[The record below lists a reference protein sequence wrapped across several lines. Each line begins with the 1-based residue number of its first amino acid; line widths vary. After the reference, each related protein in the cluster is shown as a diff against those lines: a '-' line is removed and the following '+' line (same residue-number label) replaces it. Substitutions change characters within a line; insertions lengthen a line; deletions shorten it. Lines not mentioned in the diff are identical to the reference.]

1 MLRVPFYKEGAPSP
15 EGAHSSFG
23 CPPLPSTRRALP
35 LCRVSLLPSSR
46 NRKPLRLHLRP
57 SRAVPSRSLG
67 QVPNPPSPAQG
78 VVSRPRST
86 SKGPARSPKAQQ
98 GPRALLLGQ
107 RPGVTPLTHP
117 QPPAGLG
124 AELQWGRP
132 CSLLSQTHS
141 CPTVLASR
149 TRLLSSRS
157 TSPAPLSPGLL
168 PLPPECAQ
176 PAPPLPKARTY
187 WDIPSLPCS

>member
-1 MLRVPFYKEGAPSP
+1 MLGRLCLRGARWHRESPVFTSQFCQKPKTALKNKIKEKK
-15 EGAHSSFG
+15 
-23 CPPLPSTRRALP
+23 T
-35 LCRVSLLPSSR
+35 
-46 NRKPLRLHLRP
+46 LREH
-57 SRAVPSRSLG
+57 
-67 QVPNPPSPAQG
+67 QPPSPAQG

-176 PAPPLPKARTY
+176 PAPP
-187 WDIPSLPCS
+187 PCAL